1 MTARRTLL
9 LIAIAACAVT
19 LSACG
24 YVANV
29 KSADS
34 EAIYVNVGQLKYQVQ
49 FSRELNPYDT
59 EDSAYL
65 EGLSPATVALT
76 PAQAWYGVFMLV
88 LNEHGQAYRAAYDY
102 YITDTENDVY
112 RPTPV
117 SGENPFAYHSVMIA
131 PYQQLPLVGSLA
143 ADGPT
148 SGAALLFKIPLT
160 TFDNRPLVLH
170 IVNPSNPHDQSI
182 VTLDV

>member
-9 LIAIAACAVT
+9 LIAIAACAAT
-19 LSACG
+19 LSGCG

-29 KSADS
+29 KNADS

-59 EDSAYL
+59 EDSSYL
-65 EGLSPATVALT
+65 AGLSPAVVKLT
-76 PAQAWYGVFMLV
+76 PSEAWFGVFMLV
-88 LNEHGQAYRAAYDY
+88 LNEHGQPYQAASNY
-102 YITDTENDVY
+102 YMTDTEGAVY
-112 RPTPV
+112 RPTSVP
-117 SGENPFAYHSVMIA
+117 GPNPFAYHSVMVA

-148 SGAALLFKIPLT
+148 SGAVLLFKVPLAS
-160 TFDNRPLVLH
+160 FDDRPLVLH
-170 IVNPSNPHDQSI
+170 IVDPSNPDSKAI
-182 VTLDV
+182 VDLDV

>member
-9 LIAIAACAVT
+9 LLAVAVCGVM

-24 YVANV
+24 YISDV
-29 KSADS
+29 KSGDS

-59 EDSAYL
+59 EDASYL

-88 LNEHGQAYRAAYDY
+88 LNEHSKAYQAAFDY
-102 YITDTENDVY
+102 YITDTEDDVY
-112 RPTPV
+112 RPTTPPA
-117 SGENPFAYHSVMIA
+117 ENPFAYRAVMVQ

-160 TFDNRPLVLH
+160 AFDNRPLVLH
-170 IVNPSNPHDQSI
+170 IVDPADAHSQST
-182 VTLDV
+182 VVLDV

>member
-9 LIAIAACAVT
+9 LIAIAACAMS

-65 EGLSPATVALT
+65 EGLSPATVALSPT
-76 PAQAWYGVFMLV
+76 QAWFGVFMLV
-88 LNEHGQAYRAAYDY
+88 LNEHGQPAKAAYDY
-102 YITDTENDVY
+102 YMTDTEDDVY

-117 SGENPFAYHSVMIA
+117 PGENPFAYHSVMVP
-131 PYQQLPLVGSLA
+131 PYEQLPLVGSLA

-160 TFDNRPLVLH
+160 SFDNRPLVLH
-170 IVNPSNPHDQSI
+170 IVDPANVHSQAI
-182 VTLDV
+182 VDLDV

>member
-9 LIAIAACAVT
+9 LIATAVCALA

-34 EAIYVNVGQLKYQVQ
+34 EAIYVNLGQLKYQVQ

-59 EDSAYL
+59 EDSSYL
-65 EGLSPATVALT
+65 EGLSPAAVALT
-76 PAQAWYGVFMLV
+76 PAQAWFGVFMLV
-88 LNEHGQAYRAAYDY
+88 LNEHGQAYKAAYGY
-102 YITDTENDVY
+102 YITDTEGDVY

-117 SGENPFAYHSVMIA
+117 TGTNPFAYHSVMVA
-131 PYQQLPLVGSLA
+131 PYQQLPVVGSLA

-148 SGAALLFKIPLT
+148 SGAALLFKLPLT
-160 TFDNRPLVLH
+160 AFDNRPLVLH
-170 IVNPSNPHDQSI
+170 IVDPSNANSKAT
-182 VTLDV
+182 VVLDV